1 MSTVAGASTPEVQLG
16 KYRLLKLLAT
26 GGMGEVFL
34 ARQEGPA
41 GFAKTVVIKR
51 MLAHLGRDPKFVE
64 MFLNEARL
72 AAELSHPNIVQIF
85 ELGEHAGTYF
95 LAMEFIHGVNLRTLK
110 RRLDERHLEVPAGL
124 AAFICAQALKGLH
137 YAHTLTDEAGKSMNI
152 VHRDV
157 SPDNV
162 LVGFNGTVKMVDF
175 GIAKAS
181 SSISTTNAGTV
192 KGKYAYMSPE
202 QLSGQKADPRTD
214 VYAMGIVLYELITG
228 GRPFQGPSE
237 GALVRSILQDTPKAP
252 RDVRPGLAPELEELT
267 LRAIARNP
275 QERFAS
281 AESMATALEAYALG
295 EGGMTQHK
303 VKGLLRGLFSEEA
316 DIISAVGARPKSGGS
331 LEAAPGASQVGNA
344 SVHPGTSSA
353 LKKTGDAPP
362 QTSAQWVNVDLS
374 THFTVSIAEVP
385 LPPPPSAAAVPA
397 PPPKRRFVPWL
408 VAGGGVAALLV
419 GVGVTL
425 PALREPA
432 GAPPARVSLQT
443 LEPVEPKAPPPAP
456 VAVSATA
463 LPQRP
468 PPEAAA
474 AATPAAQAQDA
485 PGEALP
491 EAEAPEE
498 ATAPEA
504 PRAPAAKRAA
514 RPGKH
519 ASGTVSLRVNPWA
532 EVLYAGKS
540 LGVTPMAPFEL
551 PSGTHTLTLVN
562 QDLDVKRKVRVVVPA
577 NKQVVLRIN
586 LLDGM

>member
-1 MSTVAGASTPEVQLG
+1 MSTVAGVSTPEVQLG

-51 MLAHLGRDPKFVE
+51 MLPHLGRDPKFVE

-85 ELGEHAGTYF
+85 ELGEHGGTYF

-110 RRLDERHLEVPAGL
+110 RRMDERHLEVPAGF
-124 AAFICAQALKGLH
+124 AAWICAQALKGLH
-137 YAHTLTDEAGKSMNI
+137 YAHTLTNEAGASMNV

-181 SSISTTNAGTV
+181 TSLSTTNAGTV

-214 VYAMGIVLYELITG
+214 VYAMGIVLYEFITG

-237 GALVRSILQDTPKAP
+237 GALVRSILQDTPKPP
-252 RDVRPGLAPELEELT
+252 REIRPELAPELEEIS

-275 QERFAS
+275 QERFPS
-281 AESMATALEAYALG
+281 AESMAVALEGYALG
-295 EGGMTQHK
+295 AGAMTQQK
-303 VKGLLRGLFSEEA
+303 VKNLLRALFGEEA
-316 DIISAVGARPKSGGS
+316 DIISAVSTRPKSGGS
-331 LEAAPGASQVGNA
+331 LNASPGAAQVGSA
-344 SVHPGTSSA
+344 SVSTGTSSA
-353 LKKTGDAPP
+353 LKKTGDAPQ
-362 QTSAQWVNVDLS
+362 QTSSQWVNVDLS

-385 LPPPPSAAAVPA
+385 VPVSSAALSPAPAPAPPPPSQPT
-397 PPPKRRFVPWL
+397 RRFAPWL
-408 VAGGGVAALLV
+408 VAGGGAVALLV
-419 GVGVTL
+419 GAGLTL
-425 PALREPA
+425 PALRDSS
-432 GAPPARVSLQT
+432 GAAPARVSLQT
-443 LEPVEPKAPPPAP
+443 LPLAGPNSPPPVPVAVDVAPMPPEAPAEAVPAPAPPAP
-456 VAVSATA
+456 ET
-463 LPQRP
+463 Q
-468 PPEAAA
+468 AAA
-474 AATPAAQAQDA
+474 EADSDEQA
-485 PGEALP
+485 PPSP
-491 EAEAPEE
+491 E
-498 ATAPEA
+498 
-504 PRAPAAKRAA
+504 KRAA
-514 RPGKH
+514 RPAAKPS
-519 ASGTVSLRVNPWA
+519 SGTVSLRVNPWA

-577 NKQVVLRIN
+577 RREVVLRIN

>member
-1 MSTVAGASTPEVQLG
+1 MSTVAGVPTPEVQLG

-85 ELGEHAGTYF
+85 ELGEHGGTYF

-110 RRLDERHLEVPAGL
+110 RRMDERHLEVPAGF
-124 AAFICAQALKGLH
+124 AAWICAQALKGLH
-137 YAHTLTDEAGKSMNI
+137 YAHTLTNEAGGSMNV

-181 SSISTTNAGTV
+181 TSLSTTNAGTV

-202 QLSGQKADPRTD
+202 QLSGHKADPRTD

-228 GRPFQGPSE
+228 ERPFQGPSE
-237 GALVRSILQDTPKAP
+237 GALVRSILQDTPKPP
-252 RDVRPGLAPELEELT
+252 REVRPGIAPELEALS

-275 QERFAS
+275 QERFPS
-281 AESMATALEAYALG
+281 AESMATALEGYALG
-295 EGGMTQHK
+295 AGAMTQQK
-303 VKGLLRGLFSEEA
+303 VKNLLRALFGEEA
-316 DIISAVGARPKSGGS
+316 DIISAVSTRPKSGGS
-331 LEAAPGASQVGNA
+331 LNAAPNAAQVGNA
-344 SVHPGTSSA
+344 SVNTDTSSA

-362 QTSAQWVNVDLS
+362 QTSSQWVNVDLS

-385 LPPPPSAAAVPA
+385 LPVPAPAPA
-397 PPPKRRFVPWL
+397 PPPPARPSRRFVPWL
-408 VAGGGVAALLV
+408 VAGGGLAALLV
-419 GVGVTL
+419 GAGLTL
-425 PALREPA
+425 PALRDSS
-432 GAPPARVSLQT
+432 GAAPARVSLQT
-443 LEPVEPKAPPPAP
+443 LPLAGQGSPPPVP
-456 VAVSATA
+456 VAVDVAPM
-463 LPQRP
+463 LPGAP
-468 PPEAAA
+468 TEAAPAPAPPEPETQAAA
-474 AATPAAQAQDA
+474 SASDEQAPPSPAKPAA
-485 PGEALP
+485 
-491 EAEAPEE
+491 
-498 ATAPEA
+498 
-504 PRAPAAKRAA
+504 RVAAK
-514 RPGKH
+514 PS
-519 ASGTVSLRVNPWA
+519 SGTVSLRVNPWA

-562 QDLDVKRKVRVVVPA
+562 QDLDVKRKVRVVVTA
-577 NKQVVLRIN
+577 RREVVLRIN

>member
-1 MSTVAGASTPEVQLG
+1 MSTVAGVPTPEVQLG

-110 RRLDERHLEVPAGL
+110 RRMDERHLEVPAGL

-192 KGKYAYMSPE
+192 KGKYAYMSPD

-214 VYAMGIVLYELITG
+214 VYAMGVVLYELLTG

-252 RDVRPGLAPELEELT
+252 RDVRPGLAPELEDIT

-295 EGGMTQHK
+295 EGGMTPHK
-303 VKGLLRGLFSEEA
+303 VKGLLRGLFGEEA
-316 DIISAVGARPKSGGS
+316 DIISAVGTRPKSGGS
-331 LEAAPGASQVGNA
+331 LNASPSSQVGSA
-344 SVHPGTSSA
+344 AGHPGTSSA
-353 LKKTGDAPP
+353 LKKTGDAPQ

-385 LPPPPSAAAVPA
+385 LPPQPSAAAVPA
-397 PPPKRRFVPWL
+397 PPQAKRRWVPWL

-419 GVGVTL
+419 GAGVTL

-432 GAPPARVSLQT
+432 VAPPARVSLQR
-443 LEPVEPKAPPPAP
+443 LEHVDPKAPPPAP
-456 VAVSATA
+456 VAVDTAA
-463 LPQRP
+463 LPQSP
-468 PPEAAA
+468 PPEAVA
-474 AATPAAQAQDA
+474 AATPAAQAQAA
-485 PGEALP
+485 PEEAAP
-491 EAEAPEE
+491 EENAPEE

-504 PRAPAAKRAA
+504 PRAPEAKRAA
-514 RPGKH
+514 RSSKH

-577 NKQVVLRIN
+577 SKQVVLRIN

>member
-1 MSTVAGASTPEVQLG
+1 MSTVAGVTPPEVQLG

-110 RRLDERHLEVPAGL
+110 RRLDERQLEVPAGL
-124 AAFICAQALKGLH
+124 AAWICAQALKGLH
-137 YAHTLTDEAGKSMNI
+137 YAHTLTNEAGASMNI

-181 SSISTTNAGTV
+181 SSLSTTNAGTV

-214 VYAMGIVLYELITG
+214 VYAMGVVLYELITG

-237 GALVRSILQDTPKAP
+237 GALVRSILQDTPRPP
-252 RDVRPGLAPELEELT
+252 RETRPALAPELEELT

-275 QERFAS
+275 QERFPS
-281 AESMATALEAYALG
+281 AESMATALEAYAVG
-295 EGGMTQHK
+295 AGGMTQQK
-303 VKGLLRGLFSEEA
+303 VKSLLRGLFGEEA
-316 DIISAVGARPKSGGS
+316 DIVSAVGARPKSGGS
-331 LEAAPGASQVGNA
+331 LNA
-344 SVHPGTSSA
+344 SPPSSHVGSALVNTGTSSA
-353 LKKTGDAPP
+353 LRKTGDAPP
-362 QTSAQWVNVDLS
+362 QTASQWVNVDLS

-385 LPPPPSAAAVPA
+385 LPPPPAAAPPPPA
-397 PPPKRRFVPWL
+397 PPRRPWLPWL
-408 VAGGGVAALLV
+408 VVGGSMAALGL
-419 GVGVTL
+419 GVGLTL
-425 PALREPA
+425 PALHAPS
-432 GAPPARVSLQT
+432 GPPPARVSLQT
-443 LEPVEPKAPPPAP
+443 LPSTEALAPPPAP
-456 VAVSATA
+456 VAVDVSA

-468 PPEAAA
+468 PAPEAA
-474 AATPAAQAQDA
+474 PAASPAA
-485 PGEALP
+485 RAEGTP
-491 EAEAPEE
+491 AEAPP
-498 ATAPEA
+498 PEA
-504 PRAPAAKRAA
+504 PAAEAPRPPEPRHAA
-514 RPGKH
+514 RPGKP

-540 LGVTPMAPFEL
+540 LGVTPLAPFEL

-562 QDLDVKRKVRVVVPA
+562 QDLDVKRKVKVVVPESR
-577 NKQVVLRIN
+577 QVVLRIN